1 VAHVSVLAFL
11 LNNPTLV
18 AIGGAVIAAMAA
30 WMHGR
35 VSGARAQANSDK
47 AKEAD
52 SYARHIQEISDAAHA
67 RPSGSVLN
75 DPNNRD
81 RP

>member
-1 VAHVSVLAFL
+1 MTALLAFL
-11 LNNPTLV
+11 VSNPPIL
-18 AIGGAVIAAMAA
+18 AIGGGIIAALAA

-35 VSGARAQANSDK
+35 ITGARAQATSDK

-67 RPSGSVLN
+67 RPAGSVLN